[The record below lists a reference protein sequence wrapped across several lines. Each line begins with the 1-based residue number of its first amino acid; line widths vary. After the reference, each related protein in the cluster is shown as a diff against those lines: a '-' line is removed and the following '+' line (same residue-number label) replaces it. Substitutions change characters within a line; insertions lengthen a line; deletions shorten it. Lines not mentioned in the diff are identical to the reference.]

1 VRSPFHT
8 NVSTDAFRPHTSISA
23 VEHGIRMTS
32 TGSKHNERFDQFAPE
47 TGAPLTPLTASAY
60 EMDPAPTGL
69 SGPQSRRDR
78 SRLDCFPTCRF
89 RLDARTR

>member
-1 VRSPFHT
+1 VRSLFHT
-8 NVSTDAFRPHTSISA
+8 NVSIDAFSPHTSISA
-23 VEHGIRMTS
+23 VEHGIQMTS
-32 TGSKHNERFDQFAPE
+32 TGYKHNERVDQFTPE
-47 TGAPLTPLTASAY
+47 TGAPLTPLAASAY